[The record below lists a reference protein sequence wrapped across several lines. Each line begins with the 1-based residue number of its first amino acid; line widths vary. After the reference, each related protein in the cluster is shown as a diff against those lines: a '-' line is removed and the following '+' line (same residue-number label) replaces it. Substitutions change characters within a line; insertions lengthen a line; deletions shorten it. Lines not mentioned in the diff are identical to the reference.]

1 MLNENKETKQD
12 IKSNYIFNQLKEL
25 GYGDLSISGNGIT
38 ERSRFRP
45 DAKKFPEEYN
55 YFKNN
60 KLYFF
65 IDRSAFDP
73 GIYLNN
79 IPIEKVKNSSID
91 NFIKYT
97 VKNSSKIESLIKNYM
112 HTNQMNDRPDGVT
125 DFYRGSSN
133 QNNEM
138 NFNRYKS
145 LHKEYARNKLNYARD
160 MGIKE
165 DYFNY

>member
-1 MLNENKETKQD
+1 MLNENKEAKQD
-12 IKSNYIFNQLKEL
+12 VKGNYILNQLKEL
-25 GYGDLSISGNGIT
+25 GYNDISYNRGMLKKV
-38 ERSRFRP
+38 SFRP
-45 DAKKFPEEYN
+45 DSQKFPKEYK
-55 YFKNN
+55 YFKDN
-60 KLYFF
+60 KLYLYADGFF
-65 IDRSAFDP
+65 AK
-73 GIYLNN
+73 GIQINGT
-79 IPIEKVKNSSID
+79 PIEKAKNSNID
-91 NFIKYT
+91 EFLKYT

-112 HTNQMNDRPDGVT
+112 HTNQMNDRPDGVI

-145 LHKEYARNKLNYARD
+145 LHKEYARDKLNYARD